1 MLDVYDILEYVRITQ
16 ALEGALSGHDFS
28 SALSD
33 YLRRKT
39 LSMATRSKI
48 AVHLRFMDED
58 PLGVNSMERK
68 LYRAVYVHW
77 DGHPESRY
85 PLLRQYYNSEEAARS
100 IVETGDMSSLATTLK
115 ESVVYGPEDA
125 TGPNDYDSFKDL
137 VAGARESM
145 GEYLYLW
152 DNGKWHVYSLNF
164 SGDNG
169 KDETSKCEM
178 TWNNGGYDAV
188 LKTYEGDK
196 DEADV

>member
-1 MLDVYDILEYVRITQ
+1 MYDFLEYTRLTQILES
-16 ALEGALSGHDFS
+16 ALSGVEYGDV
-28 SALSD
+28 LSD
-33 YLRRKT
+33 YFRRRQ
-39 LSMATRSKI
+39 LAMATRSKV

-58 PLGVNSMERK
+58 PLGVNPMERE

-125 TGPNDYDSFKDL
+125 TGPNDYDSFKEL
-137 VAGARESM
+137 VEGARGSM

-152 DNGKWHVYSLNF
+152 DNNKWHVYSLNF
-164 SGDNG
+164 SGDYG

-178 TWNNGGYDAV
+178 TWDNGGYAIV
-188 LKTYEGDK
+188 LKTYEEEGEK
-196 DEADV
+196 DDGG

>member
-1 MLDVYDILEYVRITQ
+1 MKVYDFLEYTRLTQILES
-16 ALEGALSGHDFS
+16 ALSGVEYGD
-28 SALSD
+28 ALSD

-48 AVHLRFMDED
+48 AVRLHFMDED
-58 PLGVNSMERK
+58 PLGVNPMERE

-100 IVETGDMSSLATTLK
+100 IVEMGDMSSLAPVLE

-125 TGPNDYDSFKDL
+125 TGPNDYDNFKDL
-137 VAGARESM
+137 VAGARGSM

-152 DNGKWHVYSLNF
+152 DTDKWHVYSLNF
-164 SGDNG
+164 SGDYG

-178 TWNNGGYDAV
+178 TWNNGGYDMV
-188 LKTYEGDK
+188 LKNYEGDK